1 MRRARDSIRWSN
13 PNVTTTPSTPI
24 TQLLA
29 DFQDGSAEAQEV
41 VAAWLY
47 PRLRSVAQAEMAKE
61 ARHITVQPTVLVH
74 EAWLRLSKGE
84 SQDFESRR
92 HFLRLAG
99 RVIRNVLVDAARSRK
114 GRVSKQGD
122 DSGLELA
129 IGPEQGDLV
138 DVLDLQA
145 ALERLAKRDPELERI
160 VELRFFAGLTLDET
174 AEALDRSTTSVHR
187 AWQLARAI
195 LIRDLRRSDSEGR

>member
-1 MRRARDSIRWSN
+1 
-13 PNVTTTPSTPI
+13 
-24 TQLLA
+24 
-29 DFQDGSAEAQEV
+29 
-41 VAAWLY
+41 
-47 PRLRSVAQAEMAKE
+47 
-61 ARHITVQPTVLVH
+61 
-74 EAWLRLSKGE
+74 
-84 SQDFESRR
+84 
-92 HFLRLAG
+92 
-99 RVIRNVLVDAARSRK
+99 VIRNVLVDAARSRK